1 MEGEEGKKEQIRER
15 KERRKAQKKE
25 GMEEGSKEKEGVGR
39 RGWGGGDGC
48 LKACSISVVPRK

>member
-1 MEGEEGKKEQIRER
+1 MDVEGEEGKKEQIRER

-39 RGWGGGDGC
+39 RGGRGWM
-48 LKACSISVVPRK
+48 S